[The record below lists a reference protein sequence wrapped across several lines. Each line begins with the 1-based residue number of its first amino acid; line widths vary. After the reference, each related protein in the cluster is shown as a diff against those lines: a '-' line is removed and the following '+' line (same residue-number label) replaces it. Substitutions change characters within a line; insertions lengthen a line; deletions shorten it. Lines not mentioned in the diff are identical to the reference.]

1 MLTVYVI
8 ILFATECEPS
18 HIHKNIAWAPVT
30 IGSCS
35 SCAIQ
40 TESSRGHIIN
50 VNWPARHLPTPHVR
64 RALWRKKPHDSSSC
78 HVLLY
83 CVSVIFYV
91 HGQPPRSKIKEEAHG
106 TQEHGQNKTGHH
118 KQVWHTGLS
127 AVENFAK
134 SDQWVEDAVVQP
146 ARKHGITVAEHRHYA
161 LQARDVIQRSDPDVK
176 M

>member
-8 ILFATECEPS
+8 ILFAMECEPS

-40 TESSRGHIIN
+40 TQSSRGHIIN

-106 TQEHGQNKTGHH
+106 TQEHGQNKTRHH

-161 LQARDVIQRSDPDVK
+161 LQARDVRYNVRIR